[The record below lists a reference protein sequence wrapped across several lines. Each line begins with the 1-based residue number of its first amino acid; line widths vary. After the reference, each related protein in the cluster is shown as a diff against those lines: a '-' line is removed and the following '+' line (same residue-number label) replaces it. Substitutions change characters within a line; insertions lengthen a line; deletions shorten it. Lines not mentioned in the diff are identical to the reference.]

1 MIKTKKTTLQVVL
14 KNKCIKYK
22 YTRLTFLFLIQTFQI
37 AIAIKIYRMVQ
48 TGPKTQ
54 SGGLNDGL
62 TNVEYQ
68 GSLNLK
74 VVIPPINEAEKVV
87 IRNKNKDTNLFL
99 SI

>member
-1 MIKTKKTTLQVVL
+1 VVL

-22 YTRLTFLFLIQTFQI
+22 YTRLTFLFLIHTFQI

-48 TGPKTQ
+48 TGPKSQ
-54 SGGLNDGL
+54 SGGLNEGL

-68 GSLNLK
+68 GSLNLN

-87 IRNKNKDTNLFL
+87 IKNKNKDTNLFL

>member
-1 MIKTKKTTLQVVL
+1 
-14 KNKCIKYK
+14 
-22 YTRLTFLFLIQTFQI
+22 
-37 AIAIKIYRMVQ
+37 MVQ

-54 SGGLNDGL
+54 SGGLNEGL

>member
-1 MIKTKKTTLQVVL
+1 MHLTCLWPYILETKLQWIKLTLSSL
-14 KNKCIKYK
+14 SKLI
-22 YTRLTFLFLIQTFQI
+22 LF
-37 AIAIKIYRMVQ
+37 VQ

-68 GSLNLK
+68 GSLNLN